1 MTKISS
7 AISRRT
13 ALQGAVALPF
23 IGGLAASATR
33 ARAATE
39 MKGAAMSPYNRF
51 KLGGFEVT
59 ALLAGSRT
67 VPDPHGIFG
76 LNVSEEEFS
85 AVSQA
90 NHIPADKAQFF
101 FTPTLVNTGSELVLF
116 DTGLNGAGI
125 TGALSAAGYTPDQ
138 IDTVVLTHMHGDH
151 IGGLSTEG
159 APTFANARYVASS
172 VEYDHWA
179 GAGNDGFEANVRPL
193 TEKIGF
199 VEDGAS
205 LASGITA
212 LPTPGHTPGHMGFMI
227 ESDGQQ
233 LALAADLA
241 NHYVWSL
248 ANPDWEVKFDMD
260 KGQAAASRRSM
271 LDMLATDKVPM
282 IGYHMPWPAMG
293 YVETRDQG
301 FHYVP
306 ASYQLMLE

>member
-1 MTKISS
+1 MIHPPKFT
-7 AISRRT
+7 RRA
-13 ALQGAVALPF
+13 ALAAGAALPVAATLTPTLARA
-23 IGGLAASATR
+23 GGHSEGPKNAIQNTFTLGDFQVATLLAGTRVVEEPQNIFGMNVSEDEFAAASA
-33 ARAATE
+33 E
-39 MKGAAMSPYNRF
+39 NF
-51 KLGGFEVT
+51 
-59 ALLAGSRT
+59 
-67 VPDPHGIFG
+67 
-76 LNVSEEEFS
+76 
-85 AVSQA
+85 
-90 NHIPADKAQFF
+90 IPADKTRFY
-101 FTPTLVNTGSELVLF
+101 FTPTVVNTGSETVLF
-116 DTGLNGAGI
+116 DTGLNAGG
-125 TGALSAAGYTPDQ
+125 TLPALAEAGYAPED
-138 IDTVVLTHMHGDH
+138 IDVVVITHMHGDH

-159 APTFANARYVASS
+159 APTFANARYVASA

-248 ANPDWEVKFDMD
+248 SNPDWEVKFDMD
-260 KGQAAASRRSM
+260 NGQAAASRRSM